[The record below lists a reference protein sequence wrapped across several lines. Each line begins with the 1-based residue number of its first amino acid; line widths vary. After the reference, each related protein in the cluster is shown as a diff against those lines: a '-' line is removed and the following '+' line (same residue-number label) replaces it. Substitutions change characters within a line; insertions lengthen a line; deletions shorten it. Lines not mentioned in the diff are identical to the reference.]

1 MLELC
6 QSVFNFVLWYGR
18 SLPPAQDEFQ
28 KDVKSGMM
36 DVVPHQCEGMGGND
50 RYLIFCFQQLVIILL
65 HNAEYCHQTKCTNFL
80 RNEDY
85 LSTNST
91 GLKEIVLL
99 LKRSTIRKNNSV
111 YAQLIH

>member
-1 MLELC
+1 M
-6 QSVFNFVLWYGR
+6 FNFFLWYGR

-99 LKRSTIRKNNSV
+99 LKRRTIRKNNGV